1 MIRNRA
7 AQQPAPPLAETD
19 ENEFV
24 RAAYRLTADL
34 AKPNALIY
42 WTDLLVSALV
52 GYGALAVWYVHGMT
66 PVGLAAA
73 VVSVLAL
80 YRGILF
86 IHELTHLRKR
96 TPRGFWTAWHVLI
109 GVPLLLPSFLY
120 EGIHTL
126 HHAKAHYGT
135 EEDPEYIQWSTG
147 RYRDVALML
156 PISAAEPLFLV
167 VRFLLVTPIAAL
179 IPPTRGYVLE
189 RMSSMIMNPRFRRKE
204 PPPFRTGW
212 LVTETVTTLYAWT
225 VLVLTIAGII
235 PWQLV
240 LMALTVWSMISIINM
255 VRTMAAHHYE
265 NDGEPI
271 GVLAQLLDT
280 VNVPPPALLP
290 MLWAPVGLRYHG
302 LHHLLPNLPY
312 HSLGAA
318 HRRLLA
324 ELPADSPYRA
334 TINRRISE
342 VLARLFRNQAATR
355 RERARLAQANPTAG
369 ATVVG
374 TPAE

>member
-7 AQQPAPPLAETD
+7 AQQPASPLAETD
-19 ENEFV
+19 ETEFV

-42 WTDLLVSALV
+42 WTDLLLSALV

-66 PVGLAAA
+66 SVGLVAAIVA
-73 VVSVLAL
+73 VLAL

-96 TPRGFWTAWHVLI
+96 TPRGFWTAWHALI

-147 RYRDVALML
+147 RHRDVALMV

-167 VRFLLVTPIAAL
+167 VRFLFVTPVAAL
-179 IPPTRGYVLE
+179 VPATRGYVLE

-212 LVTETVTTLYAWT
+212 LVTETVTTFYAWT
-225 VLVLTIAGII
+225 VLILAVAGIV

-240 LMALTVWSMISIINM
+240 LMALAVWSAISIINM
-255 VRTMAAHHYE
+255 VRTMVAHHYE

-271 GVLAQLLDT
+271 GVLAQLIDT
-280 VNVPPPALLP
+280 VNVPPPGLLP

-324 ELPADSPYRA
+324 KLPADSPYHA
-334 TINRRISE
+334 TISRRISE

-355 RERARLAQANPTAG
+355 RERALAQANPAAG
-369 ATVVG
+369 ATVIG